1 MAEFSPDVTLLQAE
15 LQSLRTVLDEVGA
28 YVFTKDVDGRYTYAN
43 RYVLQL
49 FGCTLKDVVGKDDS
63 HFFDLDS
70 SDQLRQNDRL
80 VMDHN
85 QVIEREEI
93 NYLKPSGEQRIYWS
107 VKKPIYDAH
116 GRIVGMCGIST
127 DITERKRLESELAR
141 QRALLQTVLN
151 NVDAFIYIRDD
162 QRRFHYVNEKL
173 ARLFGRPEQDII
185 GRTDDELFPAGT
197 ISNFTELDLQ
207 VFSTGERCAGQ
218 EFLTA
223 PDGTT
228 SHYWSIKV
236 PIALGDSRPTL
247 IGFSTEITELHKLQE
262 ELTRLSTTDVLTNLP
277 NRRSF
282 LVSAEREFSR
292 ATRHGSPLSL
302 LMLDVDHFKQINDR
316 HGHPVGDQVLA
327 DIAERIRGSLRKE
340 DLPAR
345 LGGEEF
351 AVLLPDTEHHRA
363 HALAERMRQAVEA
376 AMFAVPGGAPLN
388 VTISIGLTTLLA
400 SDESF
405 AALYSR
411 ADRSLYLAKQSG
423 RNRTCSTS

>member
-1 MAEFSPDVTLLQAE
+1 MAELSPDATLLQAE
-15 LQSLRTVLDEVGA
+15 LLSLRTVLDEVGA

-49 FGCTLKDVVGKDDS
+49 FGCTLADVVGKDDS

-80 VMDHN
+80 VLDHG
-85 QVIEREEI
+85 QIIEREEL
-93 NYLKPSGEQRIYWS
+93 NYLKPTGEQRIYWT
-107 VKKPIYDAH
+107 VKKPMRDGQGH
-116 GRIVGMCGIST
+116 IVGMCGIST

-141 QRALLQTVLN
+141 QRSLLQTVLN
-151 NVDAFIYIRDD
+151 NVDAFIYIRDA

-173 ARLFGRPEQDII
+173 AQLFGREEGDII
-185 GRTDDELFPAGT
+185 GRSDEELLPAGT
-197 ISNFTELDLQ
+197 RSNFTELDQQ

-218 EFLTA
+218 EFITT
-223 PDGTT
+223 PDGQTA
-228 SHYWSIKV
+228 HYWSIKV
-236 PIALGDSRPTL
+236 PIDIGAGQPTL

-262 ELTRLSTTDVLTNLP
+262 ELIRLSTTDVLTNLP

-282 LVSAEREFSR
+282 LTSAEREFSR
-292 ATRHGSPLSL
+292 AVRHTLPLSL

-316 HGHPVGDQVLA
+316 HGHPAGDQVLA
-327 DIAERIRGSLRKE
+327 GIAERIRGSLRKE

-345 LGGEEF
+345 IGGEEF
-351 AVLLPDTEHHRA
+351 AVLLPDTDPHRA
-363 HALAERMRQAVEA
+363 HALAERIRQAVEVSA
-376 AMFAVPGGAPLN
+376 FALPSGASLP

-400 SDESF
+400 SDEGFS
-405 AALYSR
+405 ALYSR

-423 RNRTCSTS
+423 RNCTCSIN